1 MAEKRP
7 HSGLLVRSESP
18 LQGEVK
24 KTERL
29 VTKPLLIQHE
39 DGVDRV
45 TLNRPDSLN
54 ALSPDMIDALN
65 GYFESLQ
72 RNRTTRVVV
81 VKGAG
86 ASFCAGLDLKHAMA
100 RRAGQQEPPG
110 VTESLD
116 SQRRIADI
124 VMLMRRCPQPIVALV
139 QGAAAGG
146 GFALA
151 LAADIRIATRS
162 ARMNCAFIKLG
173 LGGCDIGTSYF
184 LPRLVGVSV
193 ASELILTGRFIH
205 AERALAVGLVSEV
218 VEEDGLEAAAA
229 PYIEAMITA
238 SPVGLRLSKEC
249 LNMSVDAG
257 SIEAV
262 IAMEDRNQVLCSR
275 SEDFNEGIRAFLEKR
290 KPVYI
295 KR

>member
-1 MAEKRP
+1 MVMGPARASLGRDDGEKEA
-7 HSGLLVRSESP
+7 G
-18 LQGEVK
+18 
-24 KTERL
+24 
-29 VTKPLLIQHE
+29 VTQPLLIEH
-39 DGVDRV
+39 GVGLDRV
-45 TLNRPDSLN
+45 TLNRPESLN
-54 ALSPDMIDALN
+54 ALDPALIDALN
-65 GYFESLQ
+65 TYFQGLQ
-72 RNRTTRVVV
+72 RNRDTRVVLLR
-81 VKGAG
+81 GAG
-86 ASFCAGLDLKHAMA
+86 KNFCAGLDLKHAMK

-124 VMLMRRCPQPIVALV
+124 VMLMRRCPQPILSLV

-151 LAADIRIATRS
+151 LAADIRIATKS

-193 ASELILTGRFIH
+193 ASELILTGRFIG
-205 AERALAVGLVSEV
+205 AERALGVGLVSEV
-218 VEEDGLEAAAA
+218 VEEDGLDVAVE
-229 PYIEAMITA
+229 PYLDAMMTA

-249 LNMSVDAG
+249 LNMAVDAG

-262 IAMEDRNQVLCSR
+262 IAIEDRNQVLCSR

-290 KPVYI
+290 KPVYT
-295 KR
+295 

>member
-1 MAEKRP
+1 MFTPPEMIMT
-7 HSGLLVRSESP
+7 
-18 LQGEVK
+18 Q
-24 KTERL
+24 
-29 VTKPLLIQHE
+29 PLLIEHD

-45 TLNRPDSLN
+45 TLNRPEHLN
-54 ALSPDMIDALN
+54 ALDPALIDALN
-65 GYFESLQ
+65 VYFQGLQ
-72 RNRTTRVVV
+72 RNRDTRVVV
-81 VKGAG
+81 LRGAG
-86 ASFCAGLDLKHAMA
+86 KNFCAGLDLKAAMA

-124 VMLMRRCPQPIVALV
+124 VMLMRRCPQPILALV

-151 LAADIRIATRS
+151 LAADIRIATKS

-184 LPRLVGVSV
+184 LPRLVGVSI
-193 ASELILTGRFIH
+193 ASELILTGRFIG

-218 VEEDGLEAAAA
+218 VDEDKLDDAAE
-229 PYIEAMITA
+229 PYIDAMITA

-257 SIEAV
+257 SLEAA

-275 SEDFNEGIRAFLEKR
+275 SDEFNEGIRAFLEKR

>member
-1 MAEKRP
+1 MT
-7 HSGLLVRSESP
+7 G
-18 LQGEVK
+18 
-24 KTERL
+24 
-29 VTKPLLIQHE
+29 PLLIEHQ

-54 ALSPDMIDALN
+54 ALDPALIDALN
-65 GYFESLQ
+65 VYFQGLQ
-72 RNRTTRVVV
+72 RNRDTRVVV
-81 VKGAG
+81 LKGAG
-86 ASFCAGLDLKHAMA
+86 AAFCAGLDLKQAMQ

-124 VMLMRRCPQPIVALV
+124 VMLMRRCPQPIIALV
-139 QGAAAGG
+139 QGAASGG

-151 LAADIRIATRS
+151 LAADIRIAAKS
-162 ARMNCAFIKLG
+162 ARMNCAFIRLG

-205 AERALAVGLVSEV
+205 ADRAHAVGLVSEV
-218 VEEDGLEAAAA
+218 VEDGELEAAAA
-229 PYIEAMITA
+229 PYVESMLAA
-238 SPVGLRLSKEC
+238 SPLGLRLSKEC
-249 LNMSVDAG
+249 LNMSVDAS

-262 IAMEDRNQVLCSR
+262 IAMEDRNQVLTSR
-275 SEDFNEGIRAFLEKR
+275 SEDFKEGVRAFLEKR
-290 KPVYI
+290 KPVY
-295 KR
+295 RNA